1 MSASHYVKMMLDM
14 IFGMENFR
22 NEIVW
27 HYPGRGGA
35 GNFFS
40 NKHDIILYFSKS
52 NNYIFNKDPIRI
64 PPNPRAIDPKNFAK
78 NDIRRIDPSKINTK
92 GKIPETVWS
101 DITILKGRCEERLG
115 YPTQKPEKLL
125 ERIILVSSNEGDLV
139 LDPFNGGGTT
149 CVAAKSL
156 GRNYIGIDISKD
168 SIDYT
173 NRRLQ
178 QTLLKI

>member
-14 IFGMENFR
+14 IFGMDNFI
-22 NEIVW
+22 NEIIW

-125 ERIILVSSNEGDLV
+125 ERIILAS
-139 LDPFNGGGTT
+139 
-149 CVAAKSL
+149 
-156 GRNYIGIDISKD
+156 
-168 SIDYT
+168 T
-173 NRRLQ
+173 N
-178 QTLLKI
+178 